1 MMLVEESDITY
12 KDICWPNGQIEQI
25 EDVALRPML
34 SPEAFERLG
43 MDAPKG
49 ILLYG
54 PPGTG
59 KTPIAWGVA
68 NSTDTTFI
76 RVIGSE
82 LCRRTLARVRR
93 GNTTCWTWRMGRRAT
108 PFSLMRL
115 KRLAERI

>member
-12 KDICWPNGQIEQI
+12 KDIGWPNGQIERI

-43 MDAPKG
+43 TDAPKG

-68 NSTDTTFI
+68 NSTDNTFI

-93 GNTTCWTWRMGRRAT
+93 GNTTCWTWRRGRKT
-108 PFSLMRL
+108 LSTSPMMLM
-115 KRLAERI
+115 